1 MFLIILKNAT
11 INPYEVKNELSL
23 KFFCDNIKMKNVPA
37 KKIISP
43 KAIITVA
50 SNSLS
55 ILGLSNL
62 SYINKIEVAKIKI
75 HSTPVGI
82 ESNSL
87 KEFDINSI
95 TSKTMKIMLNTQIIL
110 LNLMFWIEK
119 YNKNS
124 REKNSIKLNNLYE

>member
-1 MFLIILKNAT
+1 
-11 INPYEVKNELSL
+11 
-23 KFFCDNIKMKNVPA
+23 MKNVPA

-43 KAIITVA
+43 NAIITVA

-55 ILGLSNL
+55 ILGLSSL
-62 SYINKIEVAKIKI
+62 SYINKIQLAKIKI

-95 TSKTMKIMLNTQIIL
+95 INRIMKIMLNTHIVL

-124 REKNSIKLNNLYE
+124 RQKNSIKVNNLYE

>member
-1 MFLIILKNAT
+1 
-11 INPYEVKNELSL
+11 
-23 KFFCDNIKMKNVPA
+23 MKNVPA
-37 KKIISP
+37 KKIMRP
-43 KAIITVA
+43 NAIITVE
-50 SNSLS
+50 SNNFS

-95 TSKTMKIMLNTQIIL
+95 INRIMNIELNTQITL

-124 REKNSIKLNNLYE
+124 REKNSIKVNNLYE